1 MCKLMKEKNMTAF
14 DKTQFVYDGMY
25 LNYLGDY
32 EGAEYYEEGPNVHP
46 SRVGTR
52 KPLFIARFKYR
63 GAFTKS
69 RVMKKI
75 MQLFSVE
82 QYAKLMKDG
91 GAPLSILKDA
101 DPDWYYELLY
111 KNMG

>member
-1 MCKLMKEKNMTAF
+1 MTAF
-14 DKTQFVYDGMY
+14 DKTQFVYHGGY
-25 LNYLGDY
+25 LNYHGPY
-32 EGAEYYEEGPNVHP
+32 ETAEYYEDGPNVHP
-46 SRVGTR
+46 SRVGTQ
-52 KPLFIARFKYR
+52 KPLFIARFKYG
-63 GAFTKS
+63 GAFTKA
-69 RVMKKI
+69 RVQKKI

-91 GAPLSILKDA
+91 KAPLTILQEA